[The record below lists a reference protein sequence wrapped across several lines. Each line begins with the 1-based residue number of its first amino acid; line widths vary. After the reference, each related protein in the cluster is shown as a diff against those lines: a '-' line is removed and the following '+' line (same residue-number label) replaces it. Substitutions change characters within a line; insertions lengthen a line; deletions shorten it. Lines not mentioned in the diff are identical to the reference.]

1 MKKIYKFT
9 YAIAHFLSL
18 LTGSFLFLICPR
30 LMLGH
35 EKKWAPFMHWDYAHR
50 GLFDNLWGIP
60 ENSLPAFKAAVTK
73 GYAIELDVHLT
84 ADNELVVHHDD
95 SLYRMCHIERD
106 IKDMTLKEI
115 RSHVLLNTTEK
126 IPTLQEVLDLVK
138 GRVPLLIELKTESQ
152 SCDRL
157 CRILSKTM
165 RGYAGKY
172 IIESFNPLALRWY
185 RKNEPQ
191 VLRGQ
196 LSCNFFKEKPHC
208 DLVLFM
214 ITILASNF
222 LSRPDFISYKYTD
235 YRNLAVRLNCR
246 LLRARLALWTVN
258 TLDAYEAVRDN
269 ADIIIFEGIEP

>member
-95 SLYRMCHIERD
+95 SLYRMCHI
-106 IKDMTLKEI
+106 
-115 RSHVLLNTTEK
+115 
-126 IPTLQEVLDLVK
+126 
-138 GRVPLLIELKTESQ
+138 
-152 SCDRL
+152 
-157 CRILSKTM
+157 
-165 RGYAGKY
+165 
-172 IIESFNPLALRWY
+172 
-185 RKNEPQ
+185 
-191 VLRGQ
+191 
-196 LSCNFFKEKPHC
+196 
-208 DLVLFM
+208 
-214 ITILASNF
+214 
-222 LSRPDFISYKYTD
+222 
-235 YRNLAVRLNCR
+235 
-246 LLRARLALWTVN
+246 
-258 TLDAYEAVRDN
+258 
-269 ADIIIFEGIEP
+269 